1 AEAHASRSRPVRSRP
16 CGRAGRPMLRP
27 SPPSCPRKLTAREH
41 FNPMSPLDYLLS
53 VIRDSQNELHVRLH
67 AAAKAAPYVHP
78 RLSSVALAPLWPPA
92 HRDAAAPREY
102 PTLINVSS
110 AINVSSP
117 GTVLTRAHASTIA
130 QTAKQRL
137 TKSAMRRGLN
147 SRLRLAPAGRCQ
159 SA

>member
-1 AEAHASRSRPVRSRP
+1 
-16 CGRAGRPMLRP
+16 
-27 SPPSCPRKLTAREH
+27 
-41 FNPMSPLDYLLS
+41 MSPLDYLLS

-117 GTVLTRAHASTIA
+117 GTVLTRACVDYRANRKAALDKVSDA
-130 QTAKQRL
+130 QRFELSPPSRSSREMSIGLTLNRTDTAGR
-137 TKSAMRRGLN
+137 AERVG
-147 SRLRLAPAGRCQ
+147 LRLPRAN
-159 SA
+159 